1 MNGVTLTPMRAITIR
16 QPWLWAICR
25 GGKDVENRSNRRGSN
40 LAAAQFNRPGP
51 VLLHAS
57 SRWADAAAE
66 AKVRRLST
74 VDPGIAGGPRADPA
88 CYGNSGIVATAV
100 IADVHTAVDCYDP
113 TTGAMCSPW
122 ADTAAA
128 HIHLTDVHVLP
139 TPIPCPGALGL
150 WTVDDPHILATI
162 RRHTP

>member
-25 GGKDVENRSNRRGSN
+25 GGKDVENRSNKRGMAA
-40 LAAAQFNRPGP
+40 AAAQFNRPGP

-66 AKVRRLST
+66 DKVRRLST
-74 VDPGIAGGPRADPA
+74 VEPGIAGAHRADPA
-88 CYGNSGIVATAV
+88 WYGNSGIVAVAT
-100 IADVHTAVDCYDP
+100 IADVHTASDCYDP

-122 ADTAAA
+122 ADTSTA
-128 HIHLTDVHVLP
+128 HIRLTNVRVLP
-139 TPIPCPGALGL
+139 APIPCPGALGL
-150 WTVDDPHILATI
+150 WTVDDPHILSMI
-162 RRHTP
+162 RRHTQ